1 MDEKNEELN
10 IIDDEIKA
18 DESVDEIRSEE
29 TFETVLSSEQSATGK
44 KETSK
49 AFLSLAMLAMAA
61 VVIVLGVVIVKSYIS
76 RPTVEDTVKA
86 CITAAYEFDVDQYVQ
101 YSTMNKECREKLS
114 DSDYEFDV
122 TYADLKEAFEQ
133 TEASIKGTYGNYE
146 VNIKVEGTSIYNS
159 SSDKY
164 AEYLEKFSE
173 YYGDASKISAF
184 SSSDVTVNVVYESEE
199 KASEQESQE
208 VYGVLVDGQWYLVV

>member
-1 MDEKNEELN
+1 MNEKTEELN
-10 IIDDEIKA
+10 INNEKIKIDD
-18 DESVDEIRSEE
+18 SVDDISLEE
-29 TFETVLSSEQSATGK
+29 TTETVLSSEQATARK

-49 AFLSLAMLAMAA
+49 AFLSLVMLAMAA
-61 VVIVLGVVIVKSYIS
+61 VIIVLGVVIVKSHIS

-86 CITAAYEFDVDQYVQ
+86 CITAAYEFDVDTYVQ
-101 YSTMNKECREKLS
+101 YSTMNKECREKLR

-122 TYADLKEAFEQ
+122 TYADLKEVFEQ
-133 TEASIKGTYGNYE
+133 TEAGIKGTYGNYE
-146 VNIKVEGTSIYNS
+146 VNIKVEGTNIYNN

-184 SSSDVTVNVVYESEE
+184 SSSDVTVNVVYESGDNSPEN
-199 KASEQESQE
+199 ESQE